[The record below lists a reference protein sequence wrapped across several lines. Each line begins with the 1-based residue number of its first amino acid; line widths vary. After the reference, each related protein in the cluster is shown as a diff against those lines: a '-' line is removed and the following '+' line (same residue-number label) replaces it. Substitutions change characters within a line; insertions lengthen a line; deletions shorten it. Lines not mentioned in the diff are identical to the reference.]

1 MYVLI
6 NHEEKILKLLAHIF
20 SSQPFLKISLHNN
33 NISSIFLLC
42 VHLNLFFFSPY
53 SQYLFSPL
61 PGPSSVFSD
70 ILIRKTLV
78 GNSIKGTNYL
88 LFGIQRK
95 NWDQK
100 ISPQLAHPRLRF
112 SLSLPTR
119 AAQDVFCKCPSPL
132 YLIAWVELL

>member
-1 MYVLI
+1 MRRKYKNFCHI
-6 NHEEKILKLLAHIF
+6 SLALSPFGRFLFIIIIFLVF
-20 SSQPFLKISLHNN
+20 SS
-33 NISSIFLLC
+33 LC
-42 VHLNLFFFSPY
+42 VHLNLFFSSPY
-53 SQYLFSPL
+53 SQYVFSPI
-61 PGPSSVFSD
+61 PGPSSIFSD
-70 ILIRKTLV
+70 ILIRKSLV
-78 GNSIKGTNYL
+78 GNSTKETNYL

-132 YLIAWVELL
+132 YLIAWLELL